1 MRITV
6 AAIIVIR
13 VAELNTQKTIN
24 SSSIRIFADGTAK
37 LVADSHEV
45 RRDLLLDD
53 RFFFCVVRTQEHL
66 FLRPVLWSE
75 GRFHL
80 NRRK

>member
-53 RFFFCVVRTQEHL
+53 RFFA
-66 FLRPVLWSE
+66 VL
-75 GRFHL
+75 
-80 NRRK
+80 